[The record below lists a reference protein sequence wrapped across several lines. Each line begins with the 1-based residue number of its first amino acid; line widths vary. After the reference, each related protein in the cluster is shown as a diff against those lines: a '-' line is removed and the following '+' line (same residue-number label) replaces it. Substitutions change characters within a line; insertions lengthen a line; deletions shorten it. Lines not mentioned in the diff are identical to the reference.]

1 MLNVDIGK
9 LLDEGWTT
17 EQIMKAMQNEV
28 DHEVTARKRKEVK
41 AKEKENKDLVA
52 ARRASAEA
60 QYEYAKALGV
70 LDKEDLKNREDTIQR
85 YYEVMEESEE
95 ALLNTCKAL
104 DDFID
109 RFSHKHAKAKTHSDL
124 DRIIDEFVSRL

>member
-28 DHEVTARKRKEVK
+28 DHEVTARKRKE
-41 AKEKENKDLVA
+41 EKENKDLVA
-52 ARRASAEA
+52 ARRTSAEA
-60 QYEYAKALGV
+60 QYEYAKALGI
-70 LDKEDLKNREDTIQR
+70 LDKEDLKDREGTVQR

-95 ALLNTCKAL
+95 SLVGACKML

-109 RFSHKHAKAKTHSDL
+109 KFSHKHAKAKTHNDL
-124 DRIIDEFVSRL
+124 DRIINEFVSRL